1 MVAAFSSSS
10 SFGRARAPQSGRKLL
25 RLVGEPEQGVLRRR
39 RMKHR
44 PDTAIQL
51 IENLQK
57 YGYYKNYRDGALF
70 STADLDQETRITSS
84 APVLFPLAGKDPLQQ
99 PPRLRF
105 APSPTGSLHVGG
117 ARTAL
122 YNWLMAKKGQMEH
135 PKSNSGFVLR
145 IEDTDLARSTKG
157 KADRIGCV
165 FLWPDDIERRQPS
178 HHVRLLSSAPRA
190 QNRKT
195 PSWPI

>member
-1 MVAAFSSSS
+1 
-10 SFGRARAPQSGRKLL
+10 
-25 RLVGEPEQGVLRRR
+25 
-39 RMKHR
+39 MKHK
-44 PDTAIQL
+44 PDTTIKL

-57 YGYYKNYRDGALF
+57 WGYYLNYQDGGLL
-70 STADLDQETRITSS
+70 STADLDQEIRTSS
-84 APVLFPLAGKDPLQQ
+84 AAPVIFPLAGKDPLQQ

-122 YNWLMAKKGQMEH
+122 YNWLMAKKGQIEY

-157 KADRIGCV
+157 KKLDSSSLSPVRIY
-165 FLWPDDIERRQPS
+165 W
-178 HHVRLLSSAPRA
+178 
-190 QNRKT
+190 
-195 PSWPI
+195 

>member
-1 MVAAFSSSS
+1 
-10 SFGRARAPQSGRKLL
+10 
-25 RLVGEPEQGVLRRR
+25 
-39 RMKHR
+39 MKHR
-44 PDTAIQL
+44 PETTIKL

-57 YGYYKNYRDGALF
+57 YGYYLNYQDGALL
-70 STADLDQETRITSS
+70 STADLDQETRVSSS

-122 YNWLMAKKGQMEH
+122 YNWLMAKKGQIEN
-135 PKSNSGFVLR
+135 PKSIAGFVLR

-157 KADRIGCV
+157 EIR
-165 FLWPDDIERRQPS
+165 LWR
-178 HHVRLLSSAPRA
+178 
-190 QNRKT
+190 
-195 PSWPI
+195 